1 MKHVKLCWLLRHVDD
16 VDVFVG
22 AMLEDHIPG
31 GIVGP
36 TFACMLAHQFKN
48 LKVADR
54 FWFERC
60 GEKTSFSIGKLK
72 VTTPERLQKITKKN

>member
-1 MKHVKLCWLLRHVDD
+1 MFRYVED

-22 AMLEDHIPG
+22 GMLEDHIPG

-60 GEKTSFSIGKLK
+60 GEKTGFTTGNPVVTDYRSYYKLCK
-72 VTTPERLQKITKKN
+72 